1 MIGFLLITH
10 DELGDALLSNAA
22 HVLGRKPDNVG
33 VLKVRPGDAQPEV
46 LDRALSL
53 LATVDHSDGLI
64 VFVDMYGATPSNVAC
79 KLLNREVRAGG
90 HAEAFAGVNLPM
102 LVKAIAYRHL
112 PFEQVVAKA
121 QLGGSAGV
129 IKISEDPCHAANG

>member
-10 DELGDALLSNAA
+10 DELGDALLASAA
-22 HVLGRKPDNVG
+22 HVLGQAPVNVCT
-33 VLKVRPGDAQPEV
+33 LKVRACEAQGEV
-46 LDRALSL
+46 LTRARALV
-53 LATVDHSDGLI
+53 ATLDHEDGLM

-79 KLLNREVRAGG
+79 KLLSEGG
-90 HAEAFAGVNLPM
+90 KVEAFAGVNLPM

-121 QLGGSAGV
+121 QLGGTGGV
-129 IKISEDPCHAANG
+129 VQISKDPCHAANG

>member
-22 HVLGRKPDNVG
+22 HVLGSVPPHARA
-33 VLKVRPGDAQPEV
+33 LKVRAGEVQAEV
-46 LDRALSL
+46 LEKARGL
-53 LATVDHSDGLI
+53 LATLQHDDGLI

-79 KLLNREVRAGG
+79 KLLSEGTRAGQKV
-90 HAEAFAGVNLPM
+90 EAFAGVNLPM
-102 LVKAIAYRHL
+102 LVKAIAYRQL

-129 IKISEDPCHAANG
+129 VKISEDPCHAANG

>member
-10 DELGDALLSNAA
+10 DDLGDALLANAA
-22 HVLGRKPDNVG
+22 HVLGGMPPHVRA
-33 VLKVRPGDAQPEV
+33 LKVRPSEAQPEV
-46 LDRALSL
+46 LARARAELETL
-53 LATVDHSDGLI
+53 QHDDGLI

-79 KLLNREVRAGG
+79 KLLREGG
-90 HAEAFAGVNLPM
+90 KAEAFAGVNLPM
-102 LVKAIAYRHL
+102 LVKAVAYRHL

-121 QLGGSAGV
+121 QLGGTGGV

>member
-10 DELGDALLSNAA
+10 DDLGDALLSNAA
-22 HVLGRKPDNVG
+22 HVLGGAPLNVRS
-33 VLKVRPGDAQPEV
+33 LRVRAGDAQPDV
-46 LDRALSL
+46 LESAHAL
-53 LATVDHSDGLI
+53 LATLERADGLI

-79 KLLNREVRAGG
+79 KLLNEEVGRGG
-90 HAEAFAGVNLPM
+90 RAEAFAGVNLPM

-121 QLGGSAGV
+121 QLGGTGGV

>member
-22 HVLGRKPDNVG
+22 HVLGGMPPHVRT
-33 VLKVRPGDAQPEV
+33 LKVRPGDAQPEV
-46 LDRALSL
+46 LARARAE
-53 LATVDHSDGLI
+53 LATLEHDDGLI

-79 KLLNREVRAGG
+79 KLLGETGKV
-90 HAEAFAGVNLPM
+90 EAFAGVNLPM
-102 LVKAIAYRHL
+102 LVKAVAYRHL

-121 QLGGSAGV
+121 QLGGAGGV